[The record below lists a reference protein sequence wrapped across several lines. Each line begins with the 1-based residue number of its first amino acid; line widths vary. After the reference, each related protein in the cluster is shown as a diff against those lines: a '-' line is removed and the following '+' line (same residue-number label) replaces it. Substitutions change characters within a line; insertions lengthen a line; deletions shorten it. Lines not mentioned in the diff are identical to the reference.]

1 MGFSSLVFYLP
12 FFFFGLVS
20 TTAIFRQFQML
31 CSHLNLPVK
40 WSAVMD
46 GKSMISSNL
55 AIMLNTFVSVYVQDL
70 DS

>member
-1 MGFSSLVFYLP
+1 
-12 FFFFGLVS
+12 
-20 TTAIFRQFQML
+20 ML